1 MSPEVTLLK
10 KHRLERL
17 SVELCGVVMIVI
29 LALPGV
35 SLASSNL
42 TFAYS
47 DKSPPYSFSLN
58 GKTLGL
64 LPDLVQLTFSFIP
77 GYTTEHE
84 VVPWARAQ
92 YNVRLGLADGLL
104 TYPSKER
111 KEYAVFSDQPLF
123 TQDFG
128 HLVYS
133 ADNPNSDLIESATS
147 FADLSSLTV
156 IVERGS
162 RWEED
167 NIPGYLEREP
177 GRDMKA
183 MMHLLMLREA
193 GDFMVQH
200 AEDAR
205 YIAQQLGYSEK
216 LRVPQDGF
224 ILNSRIPFHIGV
236 SRQHPSA
243 MHVTNEVNAVMQNPE
258 FQSELHALI
267 RRYR

>member
-17 SVELCGVVMIVI
+17 SVELCGVVMIVF

-42 TFAYS
+42 TFAFG
-47 DKSPPYSFSLN
+47 DKSPPYSSSLDDRAV
-58 GKTLGL
+58 GL
-64 LPDLVQLTFSFIP
+64 FPDLVQLTFSFIP
-77 GYTTEHE
+77 GYTTEH
-84 VVPWARAQ
+84 VVLPWARAQ

-104 TYPSKER
+104 TYPSEER

-133 ADNPNSDLIESATS
+133 ADNPNIDLIESATS
-147 FADLSSLTV
+147 FADLSGLTV

-162 RWEED
+162 RWEEE

-177 GRDMKA
+177 GRDIKA
-183 MMHLLMLREA
+183 MMHLLMLRKA
-193 GDFMVQH
+193 GDFMVQP

-205 YIAQQLGYSEK
+205 YIAQQLGYTEK
-216 LRVPQDGF
+216 LKVRQVDF
-224 ILNSRIPFHIGV
+224 IPNSRIPFHIGV

-243 MHVTNEVNAVMQNPE
+243 MDVINEVDAVTQNPE
-258 FQSELHALI
+258 FQSELNTLI